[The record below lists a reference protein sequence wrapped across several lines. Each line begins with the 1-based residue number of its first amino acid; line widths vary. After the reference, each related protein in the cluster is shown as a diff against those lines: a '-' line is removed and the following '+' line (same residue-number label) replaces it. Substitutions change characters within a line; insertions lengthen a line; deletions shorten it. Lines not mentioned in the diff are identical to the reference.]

1 MLRFFSSRNLSFTV
15 TVHKWHEPY
24 VVQQFSTK
32 PLHKYQ
38 MIPAAAQR
46 RRHRGDRWNFSL
58 QFSLQ
63 TLCLEFLQIFTK
75 NDVLFCNMAIAMNS
89 WTWSPRV
96 GFRIFVGIAL
106 GCFQVRRNVPLHCA
120 YQGTIDWSN
129 NLINQTFFLIARFCL
144 LSTSQNNSFWM
155 KSTKTS
161 PANMWTL
168 ILGMNLLLNIAFI
181 LKINTYLWMLA
192 N

>member
-32 PLHKYQ
+32 PLHTNT
-38 MIPAAAQR
+38 IHAAQR

-63 TLCLEFLQIFTK
+63 TLCLEFSQILTK
-75 NDVLFCNMAIAMNS
+75 NDVLFCNMAIAMNN

-106 GCFQVRRNVPLHCA
+106 GCFQVRRNVSIALCIPRYLQVTIWSIKPLF
-120 YQGTIDWSN
+120 YWQVLFVVNISK
-129 NLINQTFFLIARFCL
+129 QFFLDEIDETF
-144 LSTSQNNSFWM
+144 TS
-155 KSTKTS
+155 KYVD
-161 PANMWTL
+161 
-168 ILGMNLLLNIAFI
+168 LNFRYE
-181 LKINTYLWMLA
+181 LTT
-192 N
+192 

>member
-32 PLHKYQ
+32 PLRKYQ

-63 TLCLEFLQIFTK
+63 TLCLEFSQIFTK

-106 GCFQVRRNVPLHCA
+106 GCFQVRRNVSIALCIPRYYQLKEQSDQSNFFSHC
-120 YQGTIDWSN
+120 QVLFVVNISK
-129 NLINQTFFLIARFCL
+129 QFFLDEIDETF
-144 LSTSQNNSFWM
+144 TSKYVDLNFRYE
-155 KSTKTS
+155 
-161 PANMWTL
+161 L
-168 ILGMNLLLNIAFI
+168 I
-181 LKINTYLWMLA
+181 T
-192 N
+192 